1 VGPHLRTVALVCAS
15 AACSSSPPGA
25 ADAAI
30 VVDARAAADAP
41 ISLDAKLSADAHTS
55 ADARP
60 LPDARSPP
68 DAAPAADGA
77 PGDLFLPWEGGPDYY
92 ASWTHALP
100 TDPDF
105 FPVAVFWQSAA
116 NADAFKLIG
125 INTYIG
131 FFNDADIAALDSKS
145 MQVIGDQTN
154 VDYQGLLN
162 DAKLVGWNQQD
173 EPDNAQDD
181 GMGGFDPCI
190 DPTVIQSRYATFVAN
205 DPSRPVFLN
214 LGRGVAATSWV
225 GRGTCTGHTEMY
237 PEYAEG
243 ADVVSFD
250 IYPVNS
256 DDVAKDKLYYVAD
269 GVDRLRQA
277 VAFAKPVYVYVE
289 TTDINSAGTTPTPAQ
304 IKSEVWMGL
313 IHGARLV
320 AYFSHIFDAQGHYL
334 HDDGLLRT
342 TSSKDA
348 VQAIDAQIA
357 ALAPVL
363 NTRSLANGATVS
375 SSAPATPVD
384 IMVKRYQGALYV
396 FAVAMRPGATT
407 ATFTLRDV
415 GGATAEVIGE
425 SRNLAV
431 AGGQMSDNFAAD
443 YAVHIYKIP

>member
-1 VGPHLRTVALVCAS
+1 
-15 AACSSSPPGA
+15 
-25 ADAAI
+25 
-30 VVDARAAADAP
+30 
-41 ISLDAKLSADAHTS
+41 
-55 ADARP
+55 
-60 LPDARSPP
+60 
-68 DAAPAADGA
+68 
-77 PGDLFLPWEGGPDYY
+77 
-92 ASWTHALP
+92 
-100 TDPDF
+100 
-105 FPVAVFWQSAA
+105 
-116 NADAFKLIG
+116 
-125 INTYIG
+125 
-131 FFNDADIAALDSKS
+131 
-145 MQVIGDQTN
+145 MQVIGDQTS
-154 VDYQGLLN
+154 VHYQDLLN

-173 EPDNAQDD
+173 EPDNAQSD

-190 DPTVIQSRYATFVAN
+190 DPTAVQADYAAFVAN

-214 LGRGVAATSWV
+214 LGRGVAATNWV

-237 PEYAEG
+237 PEYAKG

-277 VAFAKPVYVYVE
+277 VDFAKPVYVYVE

-375 SSAPATPVD
+375 SSAPATPID
-384 IMVKRYQGALYV
+384 LLVKRSQGALYV

-407 ATFTLRDV
+407 ATFTLRAV
-415 GGATAEVIGE
+415 GDATAEVIGE
-425 SRNLAV
+425 SRSLSV
-431 AGGQMSDNFAAD
+431 TGGQMTDTFAAD
-443 YAVHIYKIP
+443 YAVHLYKIP